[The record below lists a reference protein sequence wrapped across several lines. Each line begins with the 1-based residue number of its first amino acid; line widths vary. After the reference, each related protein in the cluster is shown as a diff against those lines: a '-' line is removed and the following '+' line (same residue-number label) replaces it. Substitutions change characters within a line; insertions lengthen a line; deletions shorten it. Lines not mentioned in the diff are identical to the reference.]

1 MSKSSYFTGQPIYSQ
16 FLSLLDKRQIMR
28 LSQEHSGE
36 RYTKRFDAWTHL
48 VVMLYAVIKR
58 FDSLRE
64 IAVSLLA
71 EAPKLQHLGISTM
84 GYRSTLS
91 DDNKRRPEAIFTSI
105 YHYVYAQYR
114 HELSSDSCKKVQ
126 WLKRLQITQA
136 P

>member
-1 MSKSSYFTGQPIYSQ
+1 MGKSSHFLGQPIYSQ
-16 FLSLLDKRQIMR
+16 LLSLLDRRQIMR
-28 LSQEHSGE
+28 LSQEHAGE

-71 EAPKLQHLGISTM
+71 EAPKLQHLDLSTM

-91 DDNKRRPEAIFTSI
+91 DANKRRPELFPQPFTAMSMPSTTTNFPRT
-105 YHYVYAQYR
+105 A
-114 HELSSDSCKKVQ
+114 ESNLSG
-126 WLKRLQITQA
+126 
-136 P
+136 